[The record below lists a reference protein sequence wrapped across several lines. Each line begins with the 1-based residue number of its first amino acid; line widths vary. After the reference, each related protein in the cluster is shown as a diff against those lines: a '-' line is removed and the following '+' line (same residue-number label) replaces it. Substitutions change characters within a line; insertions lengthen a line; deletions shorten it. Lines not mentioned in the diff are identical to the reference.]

1 MSNGSQIA
9 NDFYATIEIQSLT
22 IKFVFAED
30 FMKKYTIRKKLTEA
44 LLSFKEEEFQ
54 EILDNTEKI
63 IKEYKNI
70 KKMTNK

>member
-1 MSNGSQIA
+1 
-9 NDFYATIEIQSLT
+9 
-22 IKFVFAED
+22 
-30 FMKKYTIRKKLTEA
+30 MKKYTIRKKLTEA

-54 EILDNTEKI
+54 EILNNTDKI